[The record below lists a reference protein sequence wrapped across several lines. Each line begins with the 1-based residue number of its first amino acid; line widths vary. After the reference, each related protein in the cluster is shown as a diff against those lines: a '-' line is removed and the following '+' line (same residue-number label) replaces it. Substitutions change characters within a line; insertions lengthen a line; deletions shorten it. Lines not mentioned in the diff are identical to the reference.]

1 MFEVG
6 KKYKRLGVVR
16 TCVFV
21 NEHGAV
27 LQRESDSG
35 FYSHSN
41 TEWWKEYVEPKVV
54 TTELL
59 IRTNGTNIW
68 TIDPDQ
74 LYDPNATTIGRI
86 RITHTEGQGLKVEVL
101 D

>member
-41 TEWWKEYVEPKVV
+41 TEWWKEYVEPKVD
-54 TTELL
+54 TAELYVH
-59 IRTNGTNIW
+59 RYHDGSMDCRYFSNSE
-68 TIDPDQ
+68 DPE
-74 LYDPNATTIGRI
+74 TIGRI
-86 RITHTEGQGLKVEVL
+86 RITHTEGQGLKVDVL
-101 D
+101 G